1 MAIKKFR
8 KYEIIYL
15 VQPEATEE
23 ERQKVHDRVN
33 GVIEE
38 GEAWLLERE
47 DWGKRKL
54 AYEIR
59 KHNKAYYYYMTLIAS
74 PGVTTEIE
82 RILRMLDPCIR
93 FMTIK
98 LEDEIT
104 EDRVQALVETAAE
117 AAAEASSSEEASN
130 G

>member
-1 MAIKKFR
+1 MKKYR
-8 KYEIIYL
+8 KYELIYL
-15 VQPEATEE
+15 IQPEATEE

-33 GVIEE
+33 LVIEE
-38 GEAWLLERE
+38 GDAWLLTRE

-59 KHNKAYYYYMTLIAS
+59 KQNKAYYTYVTLLAA

-82 RILRMLDPCIR
+82 RILRMLDHCIR

-98 LEDEIT
+98 LEDNIP
-104 EDRVQALVETAAE
+104 EDRIPDLTQAAAPEAE
-117 AAAEASSSEEASN
+117 AAEEEVSN